1 MRQAVAA
8 PQPGSRHPGRRD
20 PDADGPL
27 TAGRM
32 ASKITAGPTP
42 LMSNLG
48 RPDSAIALA
57 RSPLFSYLGR
67 LDLARLAGELEER
80 HFKPGEIIV
89 RQGDRPDG
97 FYVIKQG
104 RAAVMAGGA
113 IPAGGGDAAGERLT
127 TLGPGEVFWGDGAP
141 HGFTAHRDGRGR
153 DRSHRVA
160 SHPIPASK
168 RCSTTS
174 AASPGASSAR

>member
-1 MRQAVAA
+1 MRQAVAT
-8 PQPGSRHPGRRD
+8 PQPGVGVPGRRD
-20 PDADGPL
+20 PDADGPF

-42 LMSNLG
+42 LMSNPG

-57 RSPLFSYLGR
+57 RSPLFSHLGR

-80 HFKPGEIIV
+80 HFKPGEVIV

-104 RAAVMAGGA
+104 RAAVVASGA

-127 TLGPGEVFWGDGAP
+127 TLGPGEVLGRWRSSRIHRAPRRSWPRPTSPCGDSP
-141 HGFTAHRDGRGR
+141 D
-153 DRSHRVA
+153 
-160 SHPIPASK
+160 PASK